1 MILALAEHAG
11 HFTRSGGYAFGVLL
25 VLFLAW
31 LWKRT

>member
-1 MILALAEHAG
+1 MSVALAVHAG